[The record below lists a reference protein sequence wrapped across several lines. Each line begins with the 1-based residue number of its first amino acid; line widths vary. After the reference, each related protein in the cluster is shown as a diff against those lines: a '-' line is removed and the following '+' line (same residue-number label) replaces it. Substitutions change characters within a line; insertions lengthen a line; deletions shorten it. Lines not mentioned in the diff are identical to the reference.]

1 MVKCQRKK
9 QKNGYSIARALKLFA
24 SININ
29 AKILQRSTRMQQA
42 TLLRILYFLWLRPVR
57 FRIAIYHTIRLVHHS
72 QYQRL
77 IR

>member
-1 MVKCQRKK
+1 MIKCQRKN
-9 QKNGYSIARALKLFA
+9 KNSYSKARALKLFA

-42 TLLRILYFLWLRPVR
+42 TLLRILNFLWLWPVR
-57 FRIAIYHTIRLVHHS
+57 FRIAIYHTIRFVHHS